1 VVAPP
6 CHPFRSADLQILAI
20 EQAEDERVVEELLDL
35 GHPAWILK
43 QLADAA
49 SRCVARVFIHASRP
63 SRTALQIMLTRTNT
77 KTTPT
82 ATSRASDPN
91 MARILARRL
100 NSPAWIHG
108 S

>member
-43 QLADAA
+43 QLADARFQMRRA
-49 SRCVARVFIHASRP
+49 CLHPRLEAFANGAADHADQDEYEDDADGDVESV
-63 SRTALQIMLTRTNT
+63 
-77 KTTPT
+77 
-82 ATSRASDPN
+82 
-91 MARILARRL
+91 
-100 NSPAWIHG
+100 
-108 S
+108 